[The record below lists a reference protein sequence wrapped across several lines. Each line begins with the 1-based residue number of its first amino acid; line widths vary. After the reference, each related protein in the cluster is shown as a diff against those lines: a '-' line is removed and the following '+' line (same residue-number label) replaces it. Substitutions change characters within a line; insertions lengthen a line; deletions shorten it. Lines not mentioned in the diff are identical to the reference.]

1 MIANHQAGCKIKEMP
16 LADRPRERLME
27 KGAKNLKDSELL
39 AILLGSGVKGK
50 NVAVLA
56 EEILRDYPKK
66 KLLNLDFQEL
76 ATIKGIGEA
85 KACVILASQ
94 ELVKRALA
102 IKEDTLPAIRNINDI
117 IAQAVYLR
125 EKQREHF
132 LVLYLNGRGEMIYKK
147 PMFVGTL
154 NASLVHPRE
163 IFALALKQNAA
174 SVVFVHN
181 HPSGNSEPSESDL
194 LINKRL
200 VEAGKI
206 MGIAVIDHLILTKTN
221 FVSFKQ
227 KKLM

>member
-1 MIANHQAGCKIKEMP
+1 MLINQRAGCKIKEMP
-16 LADRPRERLME
+16 LAERPRERLIE

-50 NVAVLA
+50 NAARLA
-56 EEILRDYPKK
+56 EEILSNYPKK
-66 KLLNLDFQEL
+66 RLLNLDFQEL
-76 ATIKGIGEA
+76 SAIKGIGPA
-85 KACVILASQ
+85 KSCLILASQ

-102 IKEDTLPAIRNINDI
+102 IKEDTLPCIRNINDI

-154 NASLVHPRE
+154 NANLIHPRE
-163 IFALALKQNAA
+163 IFAMALKQNAA
-174 SVVFVHN
+174 SVIFAHN

-194 LINKRL
+194 AINKRL

-206 MGIAVIDHLILTKTN
+206 MGITVIDHIILTKTN

>member
-1 MIANHQAGCKIKEMP
+1 MI
-16 LADRPRERLME
+16 E

-66 KLLNLDFQEL
+66 KLLNLDFKKL
-76 ATIKGIGEA
+76 SAIKGIGAA
-85 KACVILASQ
+85 KSCLILASQ

-102 IKEDTLPAIRNINDI
+102 IKEETLPSIKNINDI

-163 IFALALKQNAA
+163 IFAMALKQNAA

-200 VEAGKI
+200 VESGKI
-206 MGIAVIDHLILTKTN
+206 MGIAVVDHIILTKTN

-227 KKLM
+227 KNLM

>member
-1 MIANHQAGCKIKEMP
+1 MLTNQQAGCKIKELP
-16 LADRPRERLME
+16 RSERPRERLIE

-50 NVAVLA
+50 NVARLA

-66 KLLNLDFQEL
+66 KLLNLDFKKL
-76 ATIKGIGEA
+76 SAIKGIGTA
-85 KACVILASQ
+85 KACAILASQ

-102 IKEDTLPAIRNINDI
+102 IKEDTLPCIRNINDI

-154 NASLVHPRE
+154 NANLVHPRE

-174 SVVFVHN
+174 SVVFAHN
-181 HPSGNSEPSESDL
+181 HPSGNPEPSENDL
-194 LINKRL
+194 AINKRL

-206 MGIAVIDHLILTKTN
+206 MGITVIDHIILTKTN

>member
-1 MIANHQAGCKIKEMP
+1 MSHQTGCKIKELP
-16 LADRPRERLME
+16 FAERPRERLIE

-39 AILLGSGVKGK
+39 AILLGSGVKQK
-50 NVAVLA
+50 NVLRLA
-56 EEILRDYPKK
+56 EGILLKHSKK
-66 KLLNLDFQEL
+66 RLLNMDFKEL
-76 ATIKGIGEA
+76 SGIEGIGPA
-85 KACVILASQ
+85 RACAILAAQ

-102 IKEDTLPAIRNINDI
+102 IKEDTLPRISNINDI

-154 NASLVHPRE
+154 NANLVHPRE
-163 IFALALKQNAA
+163 IFALALRQNAA
-174 SVVFVHN
+174 SVIFAHN
-181 HPSGNSEPSESDL
+181 HPSGNPEPSESDL

-206 MGIAVIDHLILTKTN
+206 MGIAVIDHIILTKTN
-221 FVSFKQ
+221 FMSFKQ

>member
-1 MIANHQAGCKIKEMP
+1 
-16 LADRPRERLME
+16 ME

-66 KLLNLDFQEL
+66 KLLNLDFQKL
-76 ATIKGIGEA
+76 SVIKGIGEA
-85 KACVILASQ
+85 KACAILASQ

-102 IKEDTLPAIRNINDI
+102 IKEDTLPCIRNINDI

-174 SVVFVHN
+174 SVIFAHN
-181 HPSGNSEPSESDL
+181 HPSGNPEPSESDL

-206 MGIAVIDHLILTKTN
+206 MGIAVIDHIILTKTN